1 MMIPSIDLN
10 LTTVE
15 AAVPSTPLGVGAL
28 PAADA
33 LTCESATPESVLVSL
48 CLENAALQQA
58 LESVLADIARP
69 VVEAAPVAE
78 AEVAPVVVPDV
89 APEVIVRPSVEM
101 GSIPKDVSQGESA
114 PVVEK
119 TPVAVPEKT
128 LVTLPETPP
137 IAVPETPPIAVP
149 EKTPVAL
156 PEAAPA
162 VIAETPPQVETAPA
176 RMRVADLVTT
186 VAPDAVILPKTP
198 TEVKPSAAEV
208 VPDAQPIV
216 VQTPVAP
223 VAQPSVVETSVVSE
237 KMSVPVAQPSVVET
251 SVVSEKSSVPVAQ
264 PLVVETSVPVA
275 QPIVVETPVVPLA
288 PPTAIETPVPVVS
301 PAVVETPIAQPILE
315 ADQPRLTPSVTDA
328 AERSFAPVAEKALPD
343 EPTADVLVA
352 AGVAPHDVRPQMVEI
367 STAVPVET
375 VKSVEIV
382 RQVAATSPVQPT
394 DVLLEAAQAVV
405 DTILVSPGLLRGQ
418 GEMRIQLRSEVLDG
432 SEIRIAVE
440 GRVLAIEFLPQ
451 TVEMATLIER
461 SRPKLEQHLTEHI
474 HQFRIAVDVRRR
486 EQKKER
492 V

>member
-1 MMIPSIDLN
+1 MIPSIDLN

-33 LTCESATPESVLVSL
+33 LTCESATPEPVLVSL

-58 LESVLADIARP
+58 LESVLADIAKP

-89 APEVIVRPSVEM
+89 APEVIVRPSVEV

-119 TPVAVPEKT
+119 TPV
-128 LVTLPETPP
+128 
-137 IAVPETPPIAVP
+137 AVP

-186 VAPDAVILPKTP
+186 VAPDAVILPKTL

-208 VPDAQPIV
+208 VPVAQPIAVEMPVPDAQPIA

-223 VAQPSVVETSVVSE
+223 VARPIAIETP
-237 KMSVPVAQPSVVET
+237 VPVAQPSVVET
-251 SVVSEKSSVPVAQ
+251 SVVSEKS
-264 PLVVETSVPVA
+264 SVPVA

-418 GEMRIQLRSEVLDG
+418 GEMRIQLRPEVLDG

-461 SRPKLEQHLTEHI
+461 SRPQLEQHLTEHI